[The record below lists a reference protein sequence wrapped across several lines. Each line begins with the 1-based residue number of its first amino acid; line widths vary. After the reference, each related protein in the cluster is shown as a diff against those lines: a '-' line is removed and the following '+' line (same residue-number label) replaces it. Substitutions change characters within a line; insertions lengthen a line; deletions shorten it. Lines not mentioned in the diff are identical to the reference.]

1 MKLIL
6 AIINFDDANAVTHAL
21 TKKGF
26 SSTKLATTGGFLM
39 AGNVT
44 ILIGVD
50 EEKVQTVIDI
60 IREHSHSRKQMIPT
74 TTEMSYGY
82 YPSMPVEVVVGGATI
97 FLGVSLGYAAGT
109 TNPFN
114 IAVAQDVAGV
124 ELYSGMGLRWAIFIA
139 FEILAITYLMR
150 YASKVKSDPARSL
163 LHGVPIDSVESKG
176 LDDLDGIKMTTRQKL
191 CLLEF
196 FGVIA
201 SVSYTHLRAH
211 ET

>member
-1 MKLIL
+1 MKLVL
-6 AIINFDDANAVTHAL
+6 AIINHDDANTVTQSLTKKGLGDGIGVVMVDDGNTVTQSL

-97 FLGVSLGYAAGT
+97 FVVD
-109 TNPFN
+109 
-114 IAVAQDVAGV
+114 I
-124 ELYSGMGLRWAIFIA
+124 ER
-139 FEILAITYLMR
+139 FER
-150 YASKVKSDPARSL
+150 V
-163 LHGVPIDSVESKG
+163 
-176 LDDLDGIKMTTRQKL
+176 
-191 CLLEF
+191 
-196 FGVIA
+196 
-201 SVSYTHLRAH
+201 
-211 ET
+211 